1 MLASAAG
8 AVPGAGTKEMFDR
21 YNNGCVIFNKAGT
34 MHALTFWMMLGEI
47 PLPYYIYMEKAGSKS
62 VGVHTF

>member
-21 YNNGCVIFNKAGT
+21 YNNGCLIFNKAGT
-34 MHALTFWMMLGEI
+34 MHALTFWMMLVGI
-47 PLPYYIYMEKAGSKS
+47 PLPYYIYIYGKGW
-62 VGVHTF
+62 F